1 MAEEL
6 VMAQNRYL
14 CFALSHLGVD
24 TVGELR
30 LRSQVP
36 ISKPSQQT

>member
-6 VMAQNRYL
+6 VMAQNR
-14 CFALSHLGVD
+14 CFCFELSPLWLD